1 MDILHTVS
9 LSTFVLKKYIFYTA
23 KLVNTRKFSL
33 KLIKIYFLQ
42 IFGHLYVIVMV
53 FLGLSD
59 SNLSKHYLI
68 FEFQWNK
75 FGFLPIF
82 IKNENFLIYSHFLPN
97 DLTADK
103 KLDLND
109 ECIFTGSLINLH

>member
-1 MDILHTVS
+1 MSENTDQKNSEYGYFAHSV
-9 LSTFVLKKYIFYTA
+9 FVNFLKKKYIFYAA

-33 KLIKIYFLQ
+33 KLIKMYFLP
-42 IFGHLYVIVMV
+42 IFGHLCVNVMV

-68 FEFQWNK
+68 FEFQCNK
-75 FGFLPIF
+75 FVFLPIF

-97 DLTADK
+97 GLTADK
-103 KLDLND
+103 KLELND
-109 ECIFTGSLINLH
+109 E